1 MKEKQPHSSCPYIF
15 SIMYIFPY
23 VVYFIP
29 HFQFII
35 HIFYF
40 TTISLELLAFS
51 EKNFGTSKTYSI
63 TKQNSRN
70 PLTFMLY

>member
-1 MKEKQPHSSCPYIF
+1 MKEKQPHSSCSYIF

-40 TTISLELLAFS
+40 TMISLELLAFS
-51 EKNFGTSKTYSI
+51 EKNFGTSETSPI
-63 TKQNSRN
+63 TKQISRN

>member
-1 MKEKQPHSSCPYIF
+1 MKEKQPHSSCSYIF

-40 TTISLELLAFS
+40 TTICLELLAFS
-51 EKNFGTSKTYSI
+51 EKNFEASKIYSI
-63 TKQNSRN
+63 TKQISRN
-70 PLTFMLY
+70 PLSFMLY